1 MNNDNSSKGLIRK
14 HHEKK
19 DNQNTL
25 VKNYN
30 KSMERNPKAEIDLK
44 LSDYFKLIEK
54 KKVVKVG
61 KNRTKGE
68 KYSNLQEF
76 NNQSNNKSYKSI
88 SNKSKTSIN
97 KKENKKK
104 FKFGERELIKKVIK
118 NEDLDMNA
126 SKDFEIKQVNNINTE
141 DLFNKRLNKNK
152 YTKSKLSSTNNT
164 TIKKKLK
171 NLNRNISCK
180 NFNNYKLKQNFG
192 FDNSNKEIDTNEN
205 KEEQKES
212 NHDIAKYL
220 VSSKYFEKVKFNK
233 YKYYNI
239 NNNYYADSRRQRIE
253 NNLNKILYEKYKV
266 LKPLRMTQRIF
277 YNEENRNKYQND
289 INVVNNIFYSDNNR
303 NSAKFKN
310 INDFIFNNDLNY
322 NYTDR
327 TNIINKNLKKY
338 YKKIKNISDTRR
350 DLMIE
355 DFFDDIRK
363 EYNLLDF
370 NFIFSYREPNNNC
383 NRKI

>member
-152 YTKSKLSSTNNT
+152 NTKSKLSSTNNT

-205 KEEQKES
+205 KEEQEES

-310 INDFIFNNDLNY
+310 INDFLFNNDLNY